1 MSIPYL
7 LTPLKKINVEGGDV
21 LHAIKK
27 NDAGFVDFGEAYF
40 SIIESGAIKAW
51 KRHRKMTLN
60 LVVPIGKIKFVMC
73 SSLEEKNPK
82 FNEVILSTNNY
93 FRLTVPPMVWL
104 GFQGLSNELSI
115 LLNVSDIPHDPIE
128 SDRINF
134 NDIEFDWRLSK

>member
-134 NDIEFDWRLSK
+134 NDIEFD

>member
-40 SIIESGAIKAW
+40 SIIESRAIKAW